1 MDIHKAEIFGKEY
14 VIEELIYN
22 LTEKIK
28 ERNNSR
34 RVTSYICKSLQL
46 IPQGKYL
53 SEDIFSMFDDKPKK
67 ERTAK
72 EIVEEVVEKAGLV
85 RLRSGK
91 ESILF
96 VR

>member
-34 RVTSYICKSLQL
+34 RITSYICKSLQL

-53 SEDIFSMFDDKPKK
+53 SEDIFSMFEEKPKK

-85 RLRSGK
+85 RLRSGD
-91 ESILF
+91 ESI
-96 VR
+96 

>member
-67 ERTAK
+67 ERSAK

-85 RLRSGK
+85 RLRSGH
-91 ESILF
+91 ESI
-96 VR
+96 

>member
-34 RVTSYICKSLQL
+34 RITSYICKSLQL

-67 ERTAK
+67 ERSAK

-85 RLRSGK
+85 RLKGGN
-91 ESILF
+91 
-96 VR
+96 

>member
-53 SEDIFSMFDDKPKK
+53 SEDIFSMFEEKPKK

-72 EIVEEVVEKAGLV
+72 EIIGEDVEKAGLV
-85 RLRSGK
+85 RLKRGN
-91 ESILF
+91 ESI
-96 VR
+96 

>member
-34 RVTSYICKSLQL
+34 RITSYICKSLQL

-53 SEDIFSMFDDKPKK
+53 SEDIFSMFDDKQKK

-85 RLRSGK
+85 RLRSGD
-91 ESILF
+91 
-96 VR
+96 

>member
-34 RVTSYICKSLQL
+34 RITSYICKSLQL

-85 RLRSGK
+85 RLKGGN
-91 ESILF
+91 
-96 VR
+96 

>member
-53 SEDIFSMFDDKPKK
+53 SEDIFSMFDDTPKK
-67 ERTAK
+67 ERSAK

-85 RLRSGK
+85 RLRRGN
-91 ESILF
+91 
-96 VR
+96 

>member
-28 ERNNSR
+28 GRNNSR
-34 RVTSYICKSLQL
+34 RITSYICKSLQL

-67 ERTAK
+67 ERSAK

-85 RLRSGK
+85 RLRSGN
-91 ESILF
+91 ESI
-96 VR
+96 

>member
-67 ERTAK
+67 ERSAK

-85 RLRSGK
+85 RLISGN
-91 ESILF
+91 ESI
-96 VR
+96 

>member
-1 MDIHKAEIFGKEY
+1 MDIRKAEIFGKEY

-53 SEDIFSMFDDKPKK
+53 SEDIFSMFEEKPKK

-85 RLRSGK
+85 RLKVGN
-91 ESILF
+91 ESI
-96 VR
+96 

>member
-85 RLRSGK
+85 RLRRGN
-91 ESILF
+91 
-96 VR
+96 

>member
-34 RVTSYICKSLQL
+34 RIASYICKSLQL

-85 RLRSGK
+85 RLRSGN
-91 ESILF
+91 ESI
-96 VR
+96 

>member
-34 RVTSYICKSLQL
+34 RITSYICKSLQL

-85 RLRSGK
+85 RLKVGN
-91 ESILF
+91 ESI
-96 VR
+96 

>member
-72 EIVEEVVEKAGLV
+72 EIIEEVVEKAGLV
-85 RLRSGK
+85 RLKGGD
-91 ESILF
+91 
-96 VR
+96 

>member
-1 MDIHKAEIFGKEY
+1 MDINKDEIFGKEY

-85 RLRSGK
+85 RLKVGN
-91 ESILF
+91 ESI
-96 VR
+96 